1 LLAQLYLNR
10 IKTVLIN
17 LTFYLTRYNDGKI
30 IGKKMNGIKALK
42 ISIVVVILVAL
53 TYFIVDTFLYGDK
66 QTKVNYQNFARK
78 VAHVSKKSTEG
89 TDKSM
94 VPIDGVTITLN
105 GGKYHYMK
113 ADMSFKMKNSDD
125 KKALE
130 KNIDDV
136 RDLMLRYTSRENGNL
151 LATDKGKEAYKEKL
165 KEIIYQTFGYK
176 IEDIYFRNFVLAP

>member
-1 LLAQLYLNR
+1 MN
-10 IKTVLIN
+10 VL
-17 LTFYLTRYNDGKI
+17 KV
-30 IGKKMNGIKALK
+30 LK
-42 ISIVVVILVAL
+42 ISLAVIILVAL
-53 TYFIVDTFLYGDK
+53 TYFIIDTFLYGDK
-66 QTKVNYQNFARK
+66 QTKANFQKSSSFMAG
-78 VAHVSKKSTEG
+78 ASKKSTEG

-94 VPIDGVTITLN
+94 AAIDGVTITLN

-136 RDLMLRYTSRENGNL
+136 RDLLLRYTSKQNGNL

-165 KEIIYQTFGYK
+165 KDIIYQTFGYK

>member
-1 LLAQLYLNR
+1 MTKN
-10 IKTVLIN
+10 
-17 LTFYLTRYNDGKI
+17 
-30 IGKKMNGIKALK
+30 IGKDMNGLKALK
-42 ISIVVVILVAL
+42 ISLVTIVLVAL

-66 QTKVNYQNFARK
+66 QTKINYQKFARQ
-78 VAHVSKKSTEG
+78 VAGASKKSTEG

-94 VPIDGVTITLN
+94 VAVDGITITLG
-105 GGKYHYMK
+105 GGKYQYMK

-136 RDLMLRYTSRENGNL
+136 RDLILRFTTTQNGNQ
-151 LATDKGKEAYKEKL
+151 LATNKGKEEYKKKL
-165 KEIIYQTFGYK
+165 KEIIYQTFGFK

>member
-1 LLAQLYLNR
+1 MN
-10 IKTVLIN
+10 VL
-17 LTFYLTRYNDGKI
+17 KV
-30 IGKKMNGIKALK
+30 LK
-42 ISIVVVILVAL
+42 ISLVVIILVAG

-66 QTKVNYQNFARK
+66 QTKANFQKFSNYA
-78 VAHVSKKSTEG
+78 AGASKKSTEG

-94 VPIDGVTITLN
+94 AAIDGVTITLG
-105 GGKYHYMK
+105 GGKYRYMK

-130 KNIDDV
+130 KNIDAV
-136 RDLMLRYTSRENGNL
+136 RDLLLRYTSKQNGNL

-165 KEIIYQTFGYK
+165 KDVVYQTFGYK

>member
-1 LLAQLYLNR
+1 MN
-10 IKTVLIN
+10 VS
-17 LTFYLTRYNDGKI
+17 KI
-30 IGKKMNGIKALK
+30 LK
-42 ISIVVVILVAL
+42 ISLVVIILVASAYL
-53 TYFIVDTFLYGDK
+53 IVDTFLYGDK
-66 QTKVNYQNFARK
+66 QTKGNFQNFSSH
-78 VAHVSKKSTEG
+78 VAGTSKKSTEG

-94 VPIDGVTITLN
+94 VAIDGVTITLS

-125 KKALE
+125 KKAVE

-136 RDLMLRYTSRENGNL
+136 RDLLLRYTSRQNGNL

-165 KEIIYQTFGYK
+165 KDVIYQTFGYK